1 MTAHPIRLAFI
12 CDNLELGGQELG
24 FLELLRRLDRKK
36 FVPHLYAFRPGSLL
50 TEIQALRISMFVAHD
65 KPGIDPTWDER
76 DERAKLHYRTQLS
89 DLVERDRIE
98 VGLVFAWPDAIPACA
113 NSRLALVERVDGSTL
128 SAKIRDK
135 SAFASI
141 ICESKTVRRWLLAQ
155 RKLLNCKPSQL
166 VVIPNGVDLQS
177 FEPSMY
183 DRSESRQSLAISDD
197 EFVIGA
203 IARLAPQKNLGY
215 LLRAFRMFTDRAT
228 NVGRKVRLVIAG
240 PDFGSLTE
248 LQSAAGELGIN
259 QSVSFLPARRDVAR
273 TLRAFDAYAL
283 TSLSE
288 GTPFTVLEA
297 MAMALPIIATPVGS
311 LPEILD
317 NNGFLVDLIQ
327 PEDAA
332 RAMFELLAK
341 PELRAKLAKRS
352 RQLAL
357 KYDYGRM
364 LQGYEHVLEQA
375 YLKRDIRSPG
385 GVAALQ

>member
-1 MTAHPIRLAFI
+1 MTAHLIRVAFL

-36 FVPHLYAFRPGSLL
+36 FAPHLYAFRPGSLL
-50 TEIQALRISMFVAHD
+50 PQIEALRIPLFVAHD

-76 DERAKLHYRTQLS
+76 DARAMLRYRAQLS
-89 DLVERDRIE
+89 DFVERDRIE
-98 VGLVFAWPDAIPACA
+98 VCLVFAWPDAIPACA
-113 NSRLALVERVDGSTL
+113 NSRMALVERVDGSTL
-128 SAKIRDK
+128 STKIRDK
-135 SAFASI
+135 SAFESI
-141 ICESKTVRRWLLAQ
+141 ICESKTVRQWLLAQ
-155 RKLLNCKPSQL
+155 RGLLNCRPSQL
-166 VVIPNGVDLQS
+166 VVISNGIDLQA
-177 FEPSMY
+177 FEPSIY
-183 DRSESRQSLAISDD
+183 DRTESRQSLSISDD

-203 IARLAPQKNLGY
+203 VARLAPQKNLGY

-228 NVGRKVRLVIAG
+228 ILGRKVRLIIAG

-248 LQSAAGELGIN
+248 LQSTARELGIS

-273 TLRAFDAYAL
+273 TLRAFDAFAL

-288 GTPFTVLEA
+288 GTPFSVLEA

-311 LPEILD
+311 IPEILD

-332 RAMFELLAK
+332 HAMFELLEK
-341 PELRAKLAKRS
+341 PELRARLAKRS
-352 RQLAL
+352 RKLAL

-364 LQGYEHVLEQA
+364 LKSYEHVLEQA
-375 YLKRDIRSPG
+375 YLKRDIRSPR
-385 GVAALQ
+385 GVPALQ